1 MDKELFKPIEEKM
14 NKTIN
19 VLKDNLAGVRA
30 GRANPAV
37 LDKITID
44 YYGTPTPI
52 NQVASVSVPEARV
65 ILIQPWEAKL
75 LKDIEKEIQKSDIG
89 INPNNDGKT
98 IRLVFPALTEERR
111 KDLSKTVKK
120 EGEDSKVAIR
130 AIRRDSIEA
139 MKAKKKNSEI
149 TEDDLKDAEKDIQTL
164 TDKFIADIDR
174 IVVLK
179 EKEIMEV

>member
-19 VLKDNLAGVRA
+19 VLKDNLAGIRA

-44 YYGTPTPI
+44 YYGTPTQI

-65 ILIQPWEAKL
+65 ILIQPWESKL

-89 INPNNDGKT
+89 INPNNDGKM

-111 KDLSKTVKK
+111 KELTKSVKK
-120 EGEDSKVAIR
+120 EGEDSKVAVR
-130 AIRRDSIEA
+130 SIRRDSIET
-139 MKAKKKNSEI
+139 MKAKKKNNEI

-174 IVVLK
+174 VVALK